1 MLILCGFEACYTG
14 CFGRW
19 REERGIYISFIFSLH
34 PGKKS
39 TIHIDNLSML
49 HYNRTTFVVE
59 NTPEKFA
66 NGKFA

>member
-1 MLILCGFEACYTG
+1 VKKRKAQ
-14 CFGRW
+14 
-19 REERGIYISFIFSLH
+19 IYISFIFWLH

-49 HYNRTTFVVE
+49 HYNMTTFVVE
-59 NTPEKFA
+59 NTPEEFA